1 MQESDAKYR
10 VILGHERRWGQSVV
24 AIAVSLIVGGDQARA
39 YGVPRFMRAED
50 MESGSTT
57 DWDFSGWRIR
67 RLGEKEPTK

>member
-10 VILGHERRWGQSVV
+10 AILAHERRWGQSVL
-24 AIAVSLIVGGDQARA
+24 VSVRLIEGGEQAKA
-39 YGVPRFMRAED
+39 YGVPRFMRATD
-50 MESGSTT
+50 MENGAST